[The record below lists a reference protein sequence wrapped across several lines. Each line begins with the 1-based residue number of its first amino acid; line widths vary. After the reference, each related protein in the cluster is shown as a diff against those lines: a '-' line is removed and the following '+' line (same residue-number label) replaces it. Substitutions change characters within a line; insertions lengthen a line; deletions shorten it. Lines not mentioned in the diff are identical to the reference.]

1 VNKLLRSHGTST
13 HNQAK
18 FLRGLK
24 NALGDMCKE
33 GGWVGG
39 EGKGNQEVEGED
51 NEDDYRGWQDY
62 FWRRPG
68 A

>member
-1 VNKLLRSHGTST
+1 
-13 HNQAK
+13 
-18 FLRGLK
+18 
-24 NALGDMCKE
+24 MCKE